1 MRCVTGKRSLTA
13 IFCLVA
19 IGVSGCSEFGEMPAW
34 VPFQGPVSDEL
45 PGVVTPAQR
54 IARLRKLSDNAAW
67 KKPGQKRQI
76 AEELAAA
83 FHSEEDTMIQAEIVR
98 SLGKYPGPA
107 ADTVLKEAVHHKD
120 ADVRV
125 AACEVLGKRGGAE
138 ATAVLAGL
146 LGGDVDADVRL
157 AAARALG
164 EGKDPAAVAALGR
177 ALEDTD
183 PAMQYRAVLSL
194 QTVTGKD
201 FGNDV
206 NQWRQYVKGE
216 TPKPAQPV
224 SIAERLRQM
233 F

>member
-19 IGVSGCSEFGEMPAW
+19 IGAPGCSEFGEMPAW

-54 IARLRKLSDNAAW
+54 ITRLRKLSDNVAW
-67 KKPGQKRQI
+67 KKPAQKQQI
-76 AEELAAA
+76 SEELAAA
-83 FHSEEDTMIQAEIVR
+83 FRSEEDTMIQAEIVR
-98 SLGKYPGPA
+98 TLGKYPGPA

-125 AACEVLGKRGGAE
+125 AACEVWAKRGGAE
-138 ATAVLAGL
+138 ATTTLAGL
-146 LGGDVDADVRL
+146 LNGDVDLDVRL
-157 AAARALG
+157 AAARGLG
-164 EGKDPAAVAALGR
+164 EGKDPAAVAALGH

-194 QTVTGKD
+194 QNVTGKD

-206 NQWRQYVKGE
+206 NQWRQFVKGE

-224 SIAERLRQM
+224 SIADRLRQM